1 MTPTEGAD
9 MHERAANSATP
20 PPRPAFDGPKGRR
33 MADFSDDYQA
43 YLEGF
48 IVADRAKVA
57 DRMLALIRSTEHLEH
72 GHEVTQLEHMLQTAT
87 RAERAGAA
95 PDIVVAA
102 LFHDIGKAVS
112 NSNHPAVGAEMLRP
126 WVSDEAYWIVKV
138 HQDFQGIHYFGR
150 MGLDPMMRD
159 RHRSHPSFE
168 LAERF
173 VDDWDQEAFD
183 PSYPT
188 ESLEHF
194 EDLVR
199 DVFGR
204 VPRRFAPT

>member
-1 MTPTEGAD
+1 MDAPTTSTSPTA
-9 MHERAANSATP
+9 RAP
-20 PPRPAFDGPKGRR
+20 FDGPKGRR
-33 MADFSDDYQA
+33 MADFSDEYQA
-43 YLEGF
+43 YLERF
-48 IVADRAKVA
+48 IVADLAKVA
-57 DRMLALIRSTEHLEH
+57 DRMLALIRCTEHLEH

-87 RAERAGAA
+87 RAERAGAE

-112 NSNHPAVGAEMLRP
+112 NSNHPAVGAEILRP

-159 RHRSHPSFE
+159 KHRGHPSYA
-168 LAERF
+168 LAEQF
-173 VDDWDQEAFD
+173 VDEWDQEAFD
-183 PSYPT
+183 PAYPT
-188 ESLEHF
+188 EPLEHF

-199 DVFGR
+199 EVFGR
-204 VPRRFAPT
+204 TPRRYAST